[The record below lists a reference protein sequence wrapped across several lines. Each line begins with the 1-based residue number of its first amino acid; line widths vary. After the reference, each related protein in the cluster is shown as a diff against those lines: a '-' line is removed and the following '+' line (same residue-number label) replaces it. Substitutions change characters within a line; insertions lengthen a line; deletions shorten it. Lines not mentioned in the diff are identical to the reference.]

1 MVMTKTVGEI
11 MNRLTVSKKE
21 INEHTQELEDKESF
35 KIITTTDLRDELHEY
50 YDTDGANKG
59 MSLGW
64 VKTDDFKIRNH
75 EVTIVTGTNG
85 SGKTMWLSQVCLNL
99 LSHGTKCLIASLEMH
114 PILTCTRMIT
124 QKLVSPEPTPQY
136 VDDFLDEMEDKL
148 YIYNQDGVTT
158 TDDMYAMIEYASVL
172 GCEIIVIDS
181 LMKMSDIAED
191 NYDKQKRFI
200 DRITVLAREY
210 PIHIFVVA
218 HTRKLTDFYAQ
229 PTKNDIHGSNHIANL
244 TDNIIAVWRN
254 KHKEKAIEDD
264 KLSED
269 QIRNIPDAKVFVQKQ
284 RNYIGENGEPTY
296 SFWYDKKGLRF
307 KERP

>member
-200 DRITVLAREY
+200 DRITVLA
-210 PIHIFVVA
+210 
-218 HTRKLTDFYAQ
+218 DFYAQ